1 MAEVIIPWAQ
11 ISGSVKCDK
20 DGIVY
25 SEAGTD
31 QSANATEGEP
41 SISPAEE
48 TASTGTESTTTTE
61 TAYPEPE
68 LTSSM
73 DSADESVLIAN
84 DSVDIVL
91 DSKNFRFADSKLV
104 IPDVVVAK
112 AGVQKYGN
120 KLVLKDPEE
129 LKKAVRFMD
138 SNPIT
143 IEHPKLGIVSE
154 PNEIN
159 GFVRNPRFNDSKVI
173 QDFEVDGADLIKLMQ
188 DEKGPREVS
197 LGFNCKIVK
206 KPGVY
211 NDQKYDYVQTNIL
224 PNHTAVVQSGRCSLA
239 DGCGIKAQAKTIN
252 QISNDA
258 AQVKKVSELEA
269 KAKQLDELM
278 AEKKTELIGKI
289 MAITDSIPREQL
301 DKMTVCD
308 LTNEHVKI
316 EKIAKENKSSRQIS
330 ADALTRDSDPQRL
343 VEDVYNKSFNRRKV

>member
-1 MAEVIIPWAQ
+1 MVEVIIPWSQ

-48 TASTGTESTTTTE
+48 TASTGTESTTTSE

-104 IPDVVVAK
+104 IPDVVVCK
-112 AGVQKYGN
+112 PGVQDYNGK
-120 KLVLKDPEE
+120 KVLKDPEE

-138 SNPIT
+138 ANAIT
-143 IEHPKLGIVSE
+143 IEHPKIGMVTE
-154 PNEIN
+154 PAEVN
-159 GFVRNPRFNDSKVI
+159 GFVRNPRYNNAII
-173 QDFEVDGADLIKLMQ
+173 QDFEIDGAEAIKLMQ

-211 NDQKYDYVQTNIL
+211 NDQKYDYVQTNML
-224 PNHTAVVQSGRCSLA
+224 SNHTAIVKSGRCSLA

-258 AQVKKVSELEA
+258 AQVKKVSDLEA

-289 MAITDSIPREQL
+289 MAITDSMPREQL
-301 DKMTVCD
+301 EKMTVCD

-316 EKIAKENKSSRQIS
+316 EKIAKENKSSKQIS
-330 ADALTRDSDPQRL
+330 ADGLTRDSDSQKM
-343 VEDVYNKSFNRRKV
+343 VDDVYTKISNRRKV